1 MRISY
6 VLICLAV
13 LWASS
18 CLEEDTT
25 PPEVEGLTLTT
36 GENYQQDITSGTV
49 NIPGDIRIE
58 GSFSDDVLLFQF
70 ITTLE
75 AGFETTYPLS
85 NQTGLTQIDTFYI
98 AGNASVADRKLT
110 VSNKAASGKYTLN
123 LVASDE
129 RENATNLGPYE
140 ILIQNNLPFIG
151 LNMPAADS
159 VALPQS
165 EALNIEGLVTAHEKL
180 STLTIELTTDSTEF
194 LVGTFSDIKE
204 LTFTIDTSYTSTEK
218 GLHELVI
225 SAEDSLGNK
234 SEQRS
239 LVNFL

>member
-1 MRISY
+1 MAI
-6 VLICLAV
+6 

-25 PPEVEGLTLTT
+25 PPDVEGLTLTT
-36 GENYQQDITSGTV
+36 GEGYVQDATSETV

-58 GSFSDDVLLFQF
+58 GAFSDDVLLLQF
-70 ITTLE
+70 ITTLD
-75 AGFETTYPLS
+75 ANFETNYPLS
-85 NQTGLTQIDTFYI
+85 NQTSITQVDTFYI

-110 VSNKAASGKYTLN
+110 VSNEAASGKYTLN
-123 LVASDE
+123 FVASDE
-129 RENATNLGPYE
+129 RENEANLGPFE
-140 ILIQNNLPFIG
+140 INIQNNLPFIG
-151 LNMPAADS
+151 LNMPTTDS

-165 EALNIEGLVTAHEKL
+165 EVLNIEGLVSAHENL

-194 LVGTFSDIKE
+194 LVGSFSDIKE